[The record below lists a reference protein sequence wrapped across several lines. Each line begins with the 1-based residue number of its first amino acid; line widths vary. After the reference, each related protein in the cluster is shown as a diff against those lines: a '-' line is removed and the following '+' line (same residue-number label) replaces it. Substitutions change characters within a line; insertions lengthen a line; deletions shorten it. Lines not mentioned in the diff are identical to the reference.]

1 MQLTRMIERSF
12 HADTEAEC
20 KDWIRCYREVQK
32 KLNEEV
38 GLTASDFDPMSTASS
53 TLFLC
58 CRITIV
64 VVAMT
69 CLLSAIPCE

>member
-38 GLTASDFDPMSTASS
+38 VEPANDVNFARHVNIGAA
-53 TLFLC
+53 
-58 CRITIV
+58 V
-64 VVAMT
+64 
-69 CLLSAIPCE
+69 PCFVLGHDV